1 MPATPLKEFP
11 VRFLASL
18 VTLGLFVSA
27 PAFAA
32 DYAVDPTHTRVGFTI
47 SHLAV
52 SKVHGT
58 FGKVSGKVSYD
69 PKNISATK
77 IDARVGV
84 TSIDTDEDKRDDHL
98 RSPDFFDAAKFPEM
112 TFVSKSVKNI
122 QTNGAFEVVGDLTIH
137 GVTKETV
144 LKVSPFSPEV
154 KDPWGNLKVGTSA
167 RATVNRKDFG
177 LSWNKALEAGG
188 LLVGE
193 EVEILLD
200 VELARQQG
208 G

>member
-1 MPATPLKEFP
+1 
-11 VRFLASL
+11 VRFLSIL
-18 VTLGLFVSA
+18 LTLGLLAAA
-27 PAFAA
+27 PALAA
-32 DYAVDPTHTRVGFTI
+32 DYDVDPTHTRVGFTI
-47 SHLAV
+47 THLAV

-69 PKNISATK
+69 PKNIAATK

-84 TSIDTDEDKRDDHL
+84 TSVDTDEDKRDAHL
-98 RSPDFFDAAKFPEM
+98 RSPEFFDVAKFPEM
-112 TFVSKSVKNI
+112 TFVSTSVKNV
-122 QTNGAFEVVGDLTIH
+122 QPNGAFDIVGDLTIH
-137 GVTKETV
+137 GVTKETTF
-144 LKVSPFSPEV
+144 KVTPFSAEV

-167 RATVNRKDFG
+167 TAKINRKDFG
-177 LSWNKALEAGG
+177 LVWNKALEAGG

-200 VELARQQG
+200 VELARAKG